1 MTPDTAQP
9 GRTDEELLAEI
20 AEILYDVCG
29 VPPARSTPDKSF
41 VEDLD
46 VDSLSM
52 YEIGMTTQDRFG
64 VEVPDED
71 MYQLRTVGDLVA
83 YLRKAGT
90 PA

>member
-1 MTPDTAQP
+1 MTHDTESTDAQ
-9 GRTDEELLAEI
+9 LLADI

-29 VPPARSTPDKSF
+29 VPRSRSTAEKSF

-52 YEIGMTTQDRFG
+52 YEIGMTIQDRYG

-71 MYQLRTVGDLVA
+71 MYQLRTVGDLLA
-83 YLRKAGT
+83 YLKRAGT